1 MKADILP
8 EFQKFLLSRSLVPEK
23 NVSFHAHWASKFL
36 AFSNSNENLTPDLR
50 VEKFL
55 NHLRQQRNIT
65 DWQIRQADDALR
77 LYINHFLDG
86 KASTLSPNLPQ
97 TDKKFTDVSKILS
110 EMQEAIRIK
119 HYSYST
125 EQTYLDWVKRF
136 FSYIINEKKSDTRL
150 ADEKDIPSGGFD
162 TNDVRDFLSYL
173 ALKRNVSAS
182 TQNQAFNS
190 LLFLFRAV
198 LKTDLADLNKTVR
211 AKRGQRLPVVLS
223 VQEVRE
229 IFKHAN
235 GVSLLILQMLYGA
248 GLRLMEAARL
258 RVKDIDFDSN
268 LIIVRGGKGDKDR
281 TTMLPEAVKEH
292 LPLHLDKVRELHEKD
307 LSSGYGEAH
316 LPEALS
322 RKYPN
327 AAKEWHWQYVF
338 PSANLSVDPRSGKIM
353 RHHISERTI
362 QNTVKDAARK
372 AKIAKHVT
380 VHTLR
385 HSFATHLLMNGVN
398 IREVQELL
406 GHKNV
411 ETTMIYTHVMR
422 DMSNAPK
429 SPLDNLYADNGVKD
443 KNRTL

>member
-1 MKADILP
+1 
-8 EFQKFLLSRSLVPEK
+8 
-23 NVSFHAHWASKFL
+23 
-36 AFSNSNENLTPDLR
+36 
-50 VEKFL
+50 
-55 NHLRQQRNIT
+55 
-65 DWQIRQADDALR
+65 
-77 LYINHFLDG
+77 
-86 KASTLSPNLPQ
+86 
-97 TDKKFTDVSKILS
+97 
-110 EMQEAIRIK
+110 
-119 HYSYST
+119 
-125 EQTYLDWVKRF
+125 
-136 FSYIINEKKSDTRL
+136 
-150 ADEKDIPSGGFD
+150 
-162 TNDVRDFLSYL
+162 
-173 ALKRNVSAS
+173 
-182 TQNQAFNS
+182 
-190 LLFLFRAV
+190 
-198 LKTDLADLNKTVR
+198 R

-229 IFKHAN
+229 MFKHAN

-281 TTMLPEAVKEH
+281 TTMLPEAVKEQM
-292 LPLHLDKVRELHEKD
+292 PLHLDKVRALHEKD
-307 LSSGYGEAH
+307 LASGHGDAH
-316 LPEALS
+316 LPDALS

-327 AAKEWHWQYVF
+327 AAKEWQWQYVF
-338 PSANLSVDPRSGKIM
+338 PSANLPVDPWSGKIM
-353 RHHISERTI
+353 RHHISERTV
-362 QNTVKDAARK
+362 QNAVKDAARK

-429 SPLDNLYADNGVKD
+429 SPLDSLYADNGVKG
-443 KNRTL
+443 KNRVL